1 MSPQPVEAV
10 FVWRYLKSPFKAVY
24 GRFGPDTGYTKDFL
38 QVSRGADEWDKAF
51 GRAPDQ
57 VVPLEY
63 VWPGGSQG
71 DGSFGAATD
80 DAPPRFRRLNVRW
93 PKNHPPH
100 PWTLGDP
107 ANPAITFAGDPTHQ
121 DATGANAELHELES
135 RGSEPYIVAVK
146 LRGETNRL
154 HVRAYFRHPPPGQPE
169 ADWSLLPDDVQIEI
183 DAMKNAQSG
192 AVTFPDVGTAHLRNP
207 ELVAELVRG
216 LRQDPAALLSGPPGT
231 GKTVVLEDLQRL
243 LENGGQAVTFD
254 PDKTYDAWGTTGVPF
269 TETKVVS
276 LVFHPSYTYE
286 NFVAGLSPE
295 AGDAGELKLVAKPGP
310 LVSLAHWAASPGRLG
325 LLLIDE
331 FNRGPAAAI
340 FGDTLALLD
349 ASKRHDPA
357 NGQQGAHIER
367 PLAGS
372 PMTVADEFQQE
383 GGNATVGQQLRLPA
397 NLWIVAALNSSDRS
411 VAPLDAALRRRFGM
425 RSMLPDVGVLA
436 QHLGIEAPDFAAP
449 FAAVEDATQWSDDTV
464 KELAVRLLHTLNQRI
479 GFVLGEDHLLGHALL
494 WSIGEP
500 GVDVPAALCREFDQR
515 IVASLRMTL
524 ADQDDLLAAVLAAG
538 TSSDAAAGPPRVA
551 RWITPPETLA
561 GVASPRLE
569 TASIARM
576 AWPVAA
582 ASLRAILD

>member
-24 GRFGPDTGYTKDFL
+24 GRFGPDTGYTKDYL
-38 QVSRGADEWDKAF
+38 QVSRGSDEWEAVF
-51 GRAPDQ
+51 GHPPEGGI
-57 VVPLEY
+57 PLEY
-63 VWPGGSQG
+63 VWPTGSQAQG
-71 DGSFGAATD
+71 GLRVGTGHN
-80 DAPPRFRRLNVRW
+80 PPHSRRLHVHW
-93 PKNHPPH
+93 PSNHPPL

-121 DATGANAELHELES
+121 DAAGANAELHKLEAS
-135 RGSEPYIVAVK
+135 GSEPYIVAIK
-146 LRGETNRL
+146 LRGETGRL
-154 HVRAYFRHPPPGQPE
+154 HVRAYFRHPQPGQYE
-169 ADWSLLPDDVQIEI
+169 ADWTFLPAAVQEEI

-207 ELVAELVRG
+207 ELVAELVRC

-243 LENGGQAVTFD
+243 LENGGQALTFD
-254 PDKTYDAWGTTGVPF
+254 PDKMYDAWGTTGVPF

-295 AGDAGELKLVAKPGP
+295 AGVSGELKLVAKPGP

-325 LLLIDE
+325 VLLIDE

-349 ASKRHDPA
+349 ASKRHDPGK
-357 NGQQGAHIER
+357 GQEGAHIER

-372 PMTVADEFQQE
+372 PMTVADEFRQRT
-383 GGNATVGQQLRLPA
+383 GNATVGQQLRLPA

-436 QHLGIEAPDFAAP
+436 QHLGIDEPDFAEP
-449 FAAVEDATQWSDDTV
+449 FAATKDASQWSNDTV

-494 WSIGEP
+494 WSVGEP
-500 GVDVPAALCREFDQR
+500 GADVRAALCREFDQR
-515 IVASLRMTL
+515 VVASLRMTL

-538 TSSDAAAGPPRVA
+538 VSSDAAAGKPRVA
-551 RWITPPETLA
+551 QWITPPETLA

-569 TASIARM
+569 TASTARM
-576 AWPVAA
+576 EWPAAA